1 MKISLKENVKYSRLT
16 NDLNKIHL
24 SSAFASSYFVKKP
37 ICHGTNVALKVLKH
51 CKIKKI
57 SGIQIIF
64 NNFITC
70 EEEFFFKKFKKKIII
85 FNHEKKITI
94 KYDLKTKYF
103 SYIKLKSHLNSI
115 SSLAGNYLKD
125 KLPSIILDINL
136 EYHDN
141 DQLKIKF
148 DKIQNNIFKLNLF
161 RNNIKSKTLFAK
173 IKPKPFTKNNKTKR
187 YKKSRGNILIFGKNS
202 DLGNFTYNYLTS
214 KGYKVKYFEG
224 YFKNL
229 QTANSLLN
237 IYLNKKIDY
246 IFYFLTKKIIPF
258 EKNYDFE
265 NFKIF
270 RIICKFFSKKNVKI
284 FYPSSKFIEIN
295 QPQFQNYIQSKLK
308 AEKFINSYK
317 NKKIK
322 YYRLPQLK
330 TSQTYS
336 LFKGFQG
343 QDIQIMT
350 KYLDEFI
357 SE

>member
-1 MKISLKENVKYSRLT
+1 M
-16 NDLNKIHL
+16 
-24 SSAFASSYFVKKP
+24 
-37 ICHGTNVALKVLKH
+37 
-51 CKIKKI
+51 
-57 SGIQIIF
+57 
-64 NNFITC
+64 
-70 EEEFFFKKFKKKIII
+70 
-85 FNHEKKITI
+85 
-94 KYDLKTKYF
+94 
-103 SYIKLKSHLNSI
+103 
-115 SSLAGNYLKD
+115 
-125 KLPSIILDINL
+125 
-136 EYHDN
+136 
-141 DQLKIKF
+141 
-148 DKIQNNIFKLNLF
+148 
-161 RNNIKSKTLFAK
+161 
-173 IKPKPFTKNNKTKR
+173 
-187 YKKSRGNILIFGKNS
+187 
-202 DLGNFTYNYLTS
+202 
-214 KGYKVKYFEG
+214 
-224 YFKNL
+224 
-229 QTANSLLN
+229 N